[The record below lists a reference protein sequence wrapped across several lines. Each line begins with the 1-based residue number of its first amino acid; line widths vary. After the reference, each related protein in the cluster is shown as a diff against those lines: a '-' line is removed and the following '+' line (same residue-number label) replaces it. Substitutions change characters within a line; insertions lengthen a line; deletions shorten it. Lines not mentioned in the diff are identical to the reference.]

1 MVLAWEGGCYKL
13 FFLERIF
20 FRCHVCTVVDADV
33 GVLDVLDIYMH
44 TLDEFLMLVE
54 QAVIF
59 LVECGKVFF
68 QNIHTAGEFGIGGC
82 VS

>member
-1 MVLAWEGGCYKL
+1 MKDRSRAKL

-20 FRCHVCTVVDADV
+20 FRCHVYTVVDTDV
-33 GVLDVLDIYMH
+33 GVLDVLDIHMR

-54 QAVIF
+54 QAVVF
-59 LVECGKVFF
+59 LVECGKVFL
-68 QNIHTAGEFGIGGC
+68 QNIHTSGEFVLGGC

>member
-1 MVLAWEGGCYKL
+1 MWCLPGREIATKL

-33 GVLDVLDIYMH
+33 GVLDVLDVHMY

-54 QAVIF
+54 QAVVF
-59 LVECGKVFF
+59 LVESGEVFL
-68 QNIHTAGEFGIGGC
+68 
-82 VS
+82 